1 MLVKTPKHLDRID
14 RNILVQLQKNG
25 RISNVELA
33 KEVGLS
39 PSPCLERVKRL
50 EAQGYIKGYHA
61 VVDPEKLGAGPNY
74 QCPINHLLDFV
85 HNAQRFHSKWGFYPC
100 VNVLNAY
107 ADQGFI
113 NADFK
118 QNGIKIK
125 HLPQQVE
132 EDKADAPVEQLT
144 VTNAQNNV
152 EFTSFHS
159 PEKGSDLLSTTA

>member
-1 MLVKTPKHLDRID
+1 FSDDSICSTVFFVRKADFQKTGGFDEGYAGFGLNDEDFFTNCRV
-14 RNILVQLQKNG
+14 LGFSLEQLPT
-25 RISNVELA
+25 RTFA
-33 KEVGLS
+33 
-39 PSPCLERVKRL
+39 PHR
-50 EAQGYIKGYHA
+50 
-61 VVDPEKLGAGPNY
+61 PNY

-132 EDKADAPVEQLT
+132 EDTPGAPAET
-144 VTNAQNNV
+144 PMVTNAQNNIA
-152 EFTSFHS
+152 FTSFHS
-159 PEKGSDLLSTTA
+159 PEKESGLLSTSA

>member
-1 MLVKTPKHLDRID
+1 
-14 RNILVQLQKNG
+14 
-25 RISNVELA
+25 
-33 KEVGLS
+33 
-39 PSPCLERVKRL
+39 
-50 EAQGYIKGYHA
+50 
-61 VVDPEKLGAGPNY
+61 Y

-132 EDKADAPVEQLT
+132 EDKADVPVEQLT